1 MTTPAPSPAFAPNTK
16 IVVAAVVGLVVVG
29 LALYLLTN
37 SPAGF
42 SAPGFLGTG
51 ASLFADIN
59 LVAEIVLL
67 LGLTVGY
74 GLARGGR
81 HPAHQYNQTAWVLL
95 NIVLVMFIMMVS
107 FRQNV
112 AGNFSES
119 YAMLAA
125 GHALIGTV
133 TMLCGIYLLLRMNG
147 LLPKALRLKQ
157 WKTMMRITLVLYWLV
172 GLGGLYTYY
181 SWYIAG

>member
-1 MTTPAPSPAFAPNTK
+1 
-16 IVVAAVVGLVVVG
+16 VG
-29 LALYLLTN
+29 LALYLVTN

-42 SAPGFLGTG
+42 NAPGFLGTG

-67 LGLTVGY
+67 AGLTVGY

-81 HPAHQYNQTAWVLL
+81 HPAHQYNQTTWVLL
-95 NIVLVMFIMMVS
+95 NIVLVMFIMLVS

-112 AGNFSES
+112 PGHMRES
-119 YAMLAA
+119 FGMIAT
-125 GHALIGTV
+125 GHALLGTV
-133 TMLCGIYLLLRMNG
+133 TVLCGLYLLLRMNG
-147 LLPKALRLKQ
+147 LLPKPLRLKQ
-157 WKTMMRITLVLYWLV
+157 WKTMMRVTLVLYWLV

-181 SWYIAG
+181 SWYVAG

>member
-107 FRQNV
+107 YRQNV
-112 AGNFSES
+112 AGSMSES
-119 YAMLAA
+119 YAMVAA
-125 GHALIGTV
+125 GHAALGGLTV
-133 TMLCGIYLLLRMNG
+133 VCGVYILLRMNG
-147 LLPKALRLKQ
+147 LLPKWLRVAW
-157 WKTMMRITLVLYWLV
+157 WKNLMRVTLVLYWLV

-181 SWYIAG
+181 TWYMAG